1 MNTRFF
7 EVRGTGRRAAA
18 LPLFTAMVLLA
29 APVLAAADNVV
40 VEWNAI
46 AVGTALAVAQGPV
59 PQTRSM
65 AVVAVAVND
74 AVNGLTRRF
83 ATYAQTGAAPAGAS
97 ANAAAIGAAHRA
109 LSLLFPTQ
117 TAALDAARA
126 ASIAAHGISPSDP
139 GIAFGEAVADGTF
152 ASRSNDGA
160 AQAQFAFPAPG
171 AGSPGV
177 WVPTPPANLPAL
189 LPGWGAVTPWVLRS
203 GDQFRPDEGPLLT
216 SHRYARDFN
225 EVKTMGSATSAT
237 RSAEQTNVVRF
248 WLTSAA
254 VIWDGALRL
263 VATAR
268 GLDASE
274 AAHAF
279 ALVNVAGADAAIAC
293 WDAKYTFDFWRPI
306 TAIHN
311 ADADGNPDTSA
322 DPAWSPLAPTPNFP
336 EFVSGHAVISSAMGT
351 MLALLFGDDRGGNVH
366 GPQPDQPRV
375 HPDVDAVQPGNRR
388 SVRRARL
395 DRISLPDVRH
405 PRCRSGPAR
414 RTVCLQACASRRPR
428 RPAALSKP
436 GCSGHRHNV
445 NGVHRSPERRR
456 LLLFE

>member
-1 MNTRFF
+1 MNTRLV
-7 EVRGTGRRAAA
+7 EVLGRGRGAAA
-18 LPLFTAMVLLA
+18 FALLSATVLLA

-65 AVVAVAVND
+65 ALVAVAVND
-74 AVNGLTRRF
+74 AVNGLTGRF
-83 ATYAQTGAAPAGAS
+83 ATYAPSGAAPAGAS
-97 ANAAAIGAAHRA
+97 ADAAAIGAAHRA

-139 GIAFGEAVADGTF
+139 GLAFGASVADGTF

-160 AQAQFAFPAPG
+160 AQAQFPFTAPG
-171 AGSPGV
+171 AGNPGV

-203 GDQFRPDEGPLLT
+203 GAQFRPDEGPSLT
-216 SHRYARDFN
+216 SDQYARDFN

-237 RSAEQTNVVRF
+237 RTTEQTNIARF

-268 GLDASE
+268 ALDASE

-279 ALVNVAGADAAIAC
+279 ALVNLAGADAAIAC

-311 ADADGNPDTSA
+311 ADADGNPDTSP
-322 DPAWSPLAPTPNFP
+322 DPTWSPLAPTPNFP
-336 EFVSGHAVISSAMGT
+336 EFVSGHAVVSGAMGT
-351 MLALLFGDDRGGNVH
+351 MLALLFGDDPGITFTVTSPTNPGFTRTWTQFSQGIAEVIDARVWTGFHFRTSDTRGAEVGR
-366 GPQPDQPRV
+366 RV
-375 HPDVDAVQPGNRR
+375 
-388 SVRRARL
+388 ARFVL
-395 DRISLPDVRH
+395 TH
-405 PRCRSGPAR
+405 
-414 RTVCLQACASRRPR
+414 
-428 RPAALSKP
+428 ALR
-436 GCSGHRHNV
+436 GAGDD
-445 NGVHRSPERRR
+445 RRR
-456 LLLFE
+456 